1 MKSPMFPILA
11 APEEAAIIA
20 EEISVYGA
28 PLLEKTYQMGTAYS
42 DRVFGDQS
50 YGILRR
56 TCGLEAVFVL
66 GYVSGVRAAKAK
78 QRQKGGS
85 TLVQHTD
92 TGKDG
97 EGACLPV

>member
-50 YGILRR
+50 YGILQRSG
-56 TCGLEAVFVL
+56 GLAAVFVL

-78 QRQKGGS
+78 QRQKG
-85 TLVQHTD
+85 VNAIAKHTD
-92 TGKDG
+92 TDNDR
-97 EGACLPV
+97 EGANYSV